1 MAEIRKVKIEEDF
14 VSLGQFL
21 KMSDLISSGGE
32 AKLFLKEN
40 EVCINGEPEDRRG
53 RKLYDRDLI
62 KINDE
67 VYQICR

>member
-1 MAEIRKVKIEEDF
+1 MADIKFVKIESDF

-21 KMSDLISSGGE
+21 KLCDLISSGGE
-32 AKLFLKEN
+32 AKLFLREN
-40 EVCINGEPEDRRG
+40 EIFINGEKEDRRG
-53 RKLYDRDLI
+53 RKLYERDLI